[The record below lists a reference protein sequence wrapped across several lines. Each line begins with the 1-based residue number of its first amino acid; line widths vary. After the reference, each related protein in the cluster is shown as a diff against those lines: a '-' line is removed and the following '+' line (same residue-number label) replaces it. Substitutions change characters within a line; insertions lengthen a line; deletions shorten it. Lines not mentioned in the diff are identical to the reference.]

1 MAMLDRRAISG
12 AERLTPLRFLCPA
25 ETVAE
30 IGFDSRAGTGP
41 DEMDMKIDVA
51 RHPHAILE
59 AGLERGHGRA
69 EIRVA
74 KNGAGETAI
83 GGLYQRSPCRVL
95 FPRPEAGD
103 PFTAVVA
110 TTSGGL
116 AGGDSLEISAA
127 AGAGCRAVVTTQAA
141 EKVYRALAAD
151 CTVKAVFSAAPG
163 AWLEWLPQESILFD
177 GARLR
182 RRTEVD
188 TVADGRLL
196 ACDMVVFGRR
206 ARGERFTRGLLHD
219 AWRVHRDGAL
229 LWADDLHLDGDIRA
243 RIDHPAGFAGADA
256 YATIVYVGAD
266 GADRLASVR
275 AEIDAAGVDAGRPGA
290 LRVAASLVNGVLVIR
305 LLAAEARMLR
315 AEVMRLC
322 IFLRTEAA
330 GLPARMPRV
339 WTI

>member
-1 MAMLDRRAISG
+1 MS
-12 AERLTPLRFLCPA
+12 
-25 ETVAE
+25 
-30 IGFDSRAGTGP
+30 
-41 DEMDMKIDVA
+41 
-51 RHPHAILE
+51 
-59 AGLERGHGRA
+59 
-69 EIRVA
+69 
-74 KNGAGETAI
+74 I
-83 GGLYQRSPCRVL
+83 GG
-95 FPRPEAGD
+95 G

-116 AGGDSLEISAA
+116 AGGDSLEIAAA
-127 AGAGCRAVVTTQAA
+127 AGTGCRALVTTQAA
-141 EKVYRALAAD
+141 EQVYRAMAAA
-151 CTVKAVFSAAPG
+151 CTVQAAFSAAPG
-163 AWLEWLPQESILFD
+163 AWLEWLPQETILFD

-219 AWRVHRDGAL
+219 AWRVHHDGEL

-243 RIDHPAGFAGADA
+243 KIDHPAGFAGAEA

-266 GADRLASVR
+266 GADRLAPVR
-275 AEIDAAGVDAGRPGA
+275 AEIDAAGVDTGAPGPVRA
-290 LRVAASLVNGVLVIR
+290 AASQVNGGLVIR
-305 LLAAEARMLR
+305 LLAAEARVLR
-315 AEVMRLC
+315 TEVMRLC
-322 IFLRTEAA
+322 VFLRTEAA